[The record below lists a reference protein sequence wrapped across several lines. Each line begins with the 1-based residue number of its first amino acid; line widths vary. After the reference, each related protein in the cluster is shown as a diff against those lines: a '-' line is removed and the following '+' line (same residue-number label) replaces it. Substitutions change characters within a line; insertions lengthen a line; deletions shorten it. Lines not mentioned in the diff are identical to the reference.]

1 MIEKMRKLNL
11 AALSYDRDGIL
22 DALQRTN
29 AVEIKERPA
38 EEGTEP
44 LPAQGEE
51 LSALL
56 SSLESAIETLSA
68 RAADM
73 DEKGKTVSVKDGF
86 SVTYSEFVSAGER
99 REEAAAV
106 VSKVNALTDEIN
118 SYISEQGRLARA
130 IAAAEP
136 YGGLTIPFS
145 AYAATRSVKTA
156 LGIVPAPAWE
166 ELKKKLDET
175 ELAAY
180 EAQTSGET
188 VTLAVFCH
196 ISVWAE
202 AEGILSGSGFSPCPY
217 SGDISGEE
225 QLASLKGQ
233 LQFTSEKK
241 RAAEENL
248 SGLTSEIRGLKIYCD
263 YVGFQLEKA
272 EAAAKMRGTERTFIL
287 EAFVPACEEQ
297 NVKSALDSCGFAMWY
312 EFSDPAEDEEIP
324 TLAKNNAVVSNF
336 EAITNM
342 YSPPNAREFDPNT
355 VMAFFYSLFLGFIMG
370 DIGYGLLMILGGG
383 ALWIK
388 SRKGSAIKSLSGVFA
403 VGGVFAV
410 IWGFLFNSFFGVQIL
425 PHTLMPDAQT
435 GMYSFMG
442 IKIPAVLV
450 IAMILGISQ
459 LFAGYVCK
467 AVQEWRKGRFFDG
480 LFDGILWALFSVG
493 VALAILGLVEDFN
506 LPKIFVT
513 VGGITAG
520 ASLAL
525 AALTAGRK
533 EKFVGKFTKGF
544 GSVYGVIN
552 YVSDILSYARLY
564 GLMLSGAIIA
574 QIVSKYSIIFIMKE
588 NVLFAI
594 LGVILMLVGHAF
606 NLAIGLLGAYIH
618 DARLQYVEFYGRFY
632 TGEGE
637 LFTPLGSQHRHIYL
651 EQGNTPAKG
660 IK

>member
-29 AVEIKERPA
+29 AVEIKERPE

-44 LPAQGEE
+44 LPAQAEE

-86 SVTYSEFVSAGER
+86 SVTYSEFISAGER

-106 VSKVNALTDEIN
+106 VSKVGALTEEIN
-118 SYISEQGRLARA
+118 SCISEQGRLARA

-136 YGGLTIPFS
+136 YGGLKIPFS

-180 EAQTSGET
+180 EAQTGGET
-188 VTLAVFCH
+188 VTLAVYCH

-202 AEGILSGSGFSPCPY
+202 VEGILSGSGFSPCPY

-225 QLASLKGQ
+225 QLASLKGR
-233 LQFTSEKK
+233 LQFMAEKR
-241 RAAEENL
+241 RAAEEKL
-248 SGLTSEIRGLKIYCD
+248 SELTSEIRGLKIYCD

-272 EAAAKMRGTERTFIL
+272 EAAAKMRGTERTFFL

-312 EFSDPAEDEEIP
+312 EFSDPAENEEIP
-324 TLAKNNAVVSNF
+324 TLAKNNAVISNF

-370 DIGYGLLMILGGG
+370 DIGYGLLMLLGGG

-425 PHTLMPDAQT
+425 PRTLMPDAQT

-480 LFDGILWALFSVG
+480 LFDGVLWALFSVG

-574 QIVSKYSIIFIMKE
+574 QIVSKYSIDFITGG

>member
-22 DALQRTN
+22 DVLQRTN
-29 AVEIKERPA
+29 AVEIKDHA
-38 EEGTEP
+38 VEEGTEP
-44 LPAQGEE
+44 LSAQGEE

-73 DEKGKTVSVKDGF
+73 DGKDNTVSVKDGF
-86 SVTYSEFVSAGER
+86 SVTYSEFISAGER

-106 VSKVNALTDEIN
+106 VSKVNALTEEIN

-136 YGGLTIPFS
+136 YGGLKIPFS
-145 AYAATRSVKTA
+145 QYAATRYTKTV

-166 ELKKKLDET
+166 ELKKQLDET
-175 ELAAY
+175 KLAAY
-180 EAQTSGET
+180 DAQAGGET
-188 VTLAVFCH
+188 VTLAVSCH
-196 ISVWAE
+196 TSVWAE
-202 AEGILSGSGFSPCPY
+202 VEGILSGSGFSPCPY

-233 LQFTSEKK
+233 LQYADEKK

-272 EAAAKMRGTERTFIL
+272 EAVSKMRGTERTFFL
-287 EAFVPACEEQ
+287 EAFVPANYEQ
-297 NVKSALDSCGFAMWY
+297 NVKSMLDKCGYAIWY
-312 EFSDPAEDEEIP
+312 EFSDPTEDEEVP
-324 TLAKNNAVVSNF
+324 TLMRNNAVVSNF

-342 YSPPNAREFDPNT
+342 YSPPNAHEFDPNT

-370 DIGYGLLMILGGG
+370 DIGYGLLMLLGGG

-388 SRKGSAIKSLSGVFA
+388 SRKGSGLKSLSGVFA
-403 VGGVFAV
+403 VGGIFAV

-425 PHTLMPDAQT
+425 PVTLMPDAQS

-506 LPKIFVT
+506 LPKIFLT

-574 QIVSKYSIIFIMKE
+574 QIVSKYSIDFITGG

-637 LFTPLGSQHRHIYL
+637 LFTPLGSQHRHIYIEQCKKP
-651 EQGNTPAKG
+651 EQG